1 MPSAL
6 RGSGPIAAALVLAA
20 AAGTLLAGSRSGP
33 HPSRTPGPDLLEVE
47 VLGVRALPDGEA
59 NMLYLGAKDAS
70 AVLPLVVGRAEA
82 TAIEIQLRAA
92 TPPRPLTHD
101 LLGKAIE
108 ALGAKV
114 VRVEIDGLKNGTFY
128 ATIRLSQGGKALALD
143 ARPSDSVAL
152 ALRTGAPIFA
162 ARKVLDDGGLRR
174 DNLEVPRRGQHEKSP
189 PPGSPLGDTQSL

>member
-1 MPSAL
+1 M
-6 RGSGPIAAALVLAA
+6 
-20 AAGTLLAGSRSGP
+20 
-33 HPSRTPGPDLLEVE
+33 LEVE
-47 VLGVRALPDGEA
+47 VLGVRAMADGEA

-82 TAIEIQLRAA
+82 TAIEIRLRAA

-108 ALGAKV
+108 ALGARV
-114 VRVEIDGLKNGTFY
+114 VRVEIDGLRNGTFF
-128 ATIRLSQGGKALALD
+128 ATIRLAQGGKALSLD

-152 ALRTGAPIFA
+152 ALRAGAPIYA

-174 DNLEVPRRGQHEKSP
+174 EDLESPRQGEPGKAPQRPRP
-189 PPGSPLGDTQSL
+189 PGDTQSL